1 MHTDIIDSLI
11 DKDLFLIASA
21 FRRGNEKDL
30 ELLEGKLRR
39 ELGIDITD
47 INSIQSIP
55 DDLLSAL
62 KQFEVDKKDILVS
75 IIRKG
80 EQNVEFYPVP
90 HTTAADDVRLI
101 NFRYR
106 LATILVIMA
115 LLYIFAV
122 TFYEVPKEN
131 QSVVYMATGIMISVV
146 IGGIMTYFFNA
157 PPPDKKKFGIPDTEN
172 FQKN

>member
-21 FRRGNEKDL
+21 FRRGDEKDL

-47 INSIQSIP
+47 INSIQSIS
-55 DDLLSAL
+55 DDLLNAL
-62 KQFEVDKKDILVS
+62 KQFEVDKKDFLITT
-75 IIRKG
+75 IRKG
-80 EQNVEFYPVP
+80 ESEPGHYPIP
-90 HTTAADDVRLI
+90 HTTAADDVHLI

-157 PPPDKKKFGIPDTEN
+157 PPVDKKKFGIPDTEDLS
-172 FQKN
+172 KN

>member
-21 FRRGNEKDL
+21 LRRGDDKSI

-47 INSIQSIP
+47 VNSIRNMP
-55 DDLLSAL
+55 EDLLSAL
-62 KQFEVDKKDILVS
+62 KQFEVDKKDFLIS
-75 IIRKG
+75 AIKKG
-80 EQNVEFYPVP
+80 ERDNSKCQV
-90 HTTAADDVRLI
+90 TTEAVDDVRLI

-106 LATILVIMA
+106 LATILTIMA

-157 PPPDKKKFGIPDTEN
+157 PPVNKKKFGIPDPEDPD
-172 FQKN
+172 KKI